1 MSGYKNVGGDIVGSI
16 INGEQLEVAKDLV
29 LAVMVVG
36 VVLDVAV
43 VTSPS
48 IAVSWWFCDHIWFGC
63 YRQSYQYL
71 PTVCENVW
79 DKNK

>member
-29 LAVMVVG
+29 LAVTVVG
-36 VVLDVAV
+36 VVLDLAV

-48 IAVSWWFCDHIWFGC
+48 IAVSWWFFWMYGCDACACASMIDT
-63 YRQSYQYL
+63 QALPLKYL
-71 PTVCENVW
+71 GIL
-79 DKNK
+79 